1 MCNSRLLMLKP
12 IFIIINVILI
22 ALSTFFNLADITIT
36 HTSANELDAGEKI
49 EATITINKMDFS
61 GPGRLKLDLSQ
72 AEGVQII
79 EKENDGS
86 SFTFKNNEALF
97 IWYDLPNNKNIEITY
112 VIDAGKNSF
121 GTKKITG
128 TFSFINK
135 NERKQLTIPELVF
148 LVNEVIPQGGE
159 PSVSSNRTIEGKNG
173 NYTVKIH
180 ITKGKHSGFARIK
193 DKLPEGYIATSIEPA
208 GSIFKDID
216 GSAKFIWSDLPS
228 SIESFTVSYRLINP
242 KAVDTSFF
250 ITGEYASERLI
261 AEGHNDGIEIPIT
274 YYTPSDPSF
283 EYNALTND
291 TSSFNEI
298 SELVLDSVKEIN
310 AEQDSNRLNVKTE
323 DVSITLTD
331 SMKDISIQEIDNN
344 LFEEDT
350 TSKSVEIPE
359 EEIIVAENVE
369 ILEEEIIVAENVD
382 NKTNTSEEEKS
393 IISNIVNSQK
403 IKTNIDYRVQI
414 LASHRIATKNYVKNK
429 YHFSENFDLENHD
442 GWIKYTTGRFDQYKN
457 ARNKRNDLNSNEF
470 PGPFVTAYNFG
481 QRITVQEALIISKQN
496 WIP

>member
-1 MCNSRLLMLKP
+1 MLKP
-12 IFIIINVILI
+12 IFIFINVILI
-22 ALSTFFNLADITIT
+22 AISAFFNLEDITIT
-36 HTSANELDAGEKI
+36 HTSANEIDAGERI
-49 EATITINKMDFS
+49 EAKITINKMDFS

-72 AEGVQII
+72 AEGIQII
-79 EKENDGS
+79 EKDNDGS

-97 IWYDLPNNKNIEITY
+97 IWYDLPNNKNIEINY
-112 VIDAGKNSF
+112 VIDADKKSF

-135 NERKQLTIPELVF
+135 NERKQLAIPELVF
-148 LVNEVIPQGGE
+148 LVNEVIPQGGV
-159 PSVSSNRTIEGKNG
+159 PSVSSNRTIEGEDG

-193 DKLPEGYIATSIEPA
+193 DKLPEGYVATSIEPA

-216 GSAKFIWSDLPS
+216 GAAKFIWSDLPS
-228 SIESFTVSYRLINP
+228 SIESFTVSYKLVNP
-242 KAVDTSFF
+242 KGVDSSFF
-250 ITGEYASERLI
+250 ITGVYASERLI

-274 YYTPSDPSF
+274 YYTPNDPSF

-291 TSSFNEI
+291 TSSQNEL
-298 SELVLDSVKEIN
+298 SEVASNNMEEIN
-310 AEQDSNRLNVKTE
+310 AKQDSNRLNIE
-323 DVSITLTD
+323 AENESITLTD
-331 SMKDISIQEIDNN
+331 SMMEINIQEVENEIV
-344 LFEEDT
+344 EEDT
-350 TSKSVEIPE
+350 ASNSVDIPE
-359 EEIIVAENVE
+359 EEIILTEN
-369 ILEEEIIVAENVD
+369 IENKV
-382 NKTNTSEEEKS
+382 NTEEEEKS
-393 IISNIVNSQK
+393 IISNIINSQK
-403 IKTNIDYRVQI
+403 INTNIDYRVQI

-429 YHFSENFDLENHD
+429 YHFSEKFDLENHD
-442 GWIKYTTGRFDQYKN
+442 GWIKYTTGRFNQYKE

>member
-1 MCNSRLLMLKP
+1 MLKP
-12 IFIIINVILI
+12 ILIFINIILI

-36 HTSANELDAGEKI
+36 HTSASELDAGEKI

-72 AEGVQII
+72 AEGIQII

-97 IWYDLPNNKNIEITY
+97 IWYDLPKNKNIEITY
-112 VIDAGKNSF
+112 LIDASKNSF

-173 NYTVKIH
+173 NYTIKIH

-216 GSAKFIWSDLPS
+216 GAAKFIWSDLPS

-242 KAVDTSFF
+242 KGVDTSFF

-274 YYTPSDPSF
+274 YYTPNDPSF

-291 TSSFNEI
+291 TSSTNEL
-298 SELVLDSVKEIN
+298 SEVVLDSMKEIN

-344 LFEEDT
+344 LVEEDT
-350 TSKSVEIPE
+350 TLKSVEIPE
-359 EEIIVAENVE
+359 EEIIVAEN
-369 ILEEEIIVAENVD
+369 ID
-382 NKTNTSEEEKS
+382 NKTKTGDEEKS

-414 LASHRIATKNYVKNK
+414 LASHRIATKNYVRNK
-429 YHFSENFDLENHD
+429 YSFSENFDLENHD

>member
-1 MCNSRLLMLKP
+1 MLKP
-12 IFIIINVILI
+12 IFIFINIILI

-112 VIDAGKNSF
+112 LIDASKNSF

-159 PSVSSNRTIEGKNG
+159 PSVSSNRTIEGENG

-193 DKLPEGYIATSIEPA
+193 DQLPEGYIATSIEPA

-216 GSAKFIWSDLPS
+216 GAAKFIWSDLPS
-228 SIESFTVSYRLINP
+228 SIESFTVSYRLTNP
-242 KAVDTSFF
+242 KGLDTSFF

-274 YYTPSDPSF
+274 YYIPSDPSF
-283 EYNALTND
+283 KYNALTND
-291 TSSFNEI
+291 TSSVNEL
-298 SELVLDSVKEIN
+298 SEVVLDSVKEIN
-310 AEQDSNRLNVKTE
+310 PEQDSNRLNVKAE
-323 DVSITLTD
+323 DVSIALTD
-331 SMKDISIQEIDNN
+331 SVKDISIQKVDNN
-344 LFEEDT
+344 LVEEDT
-350 TSKSVEIPE
+350 TLKSVEIPE
-359 EEIIVAENVE
+359 EEIIAAENVE
-369 ILEEEIIVAENVD
+369 IPGEEIIVAENID
-382 NKTNTSEEEKS
+382 NKMNTAEEEKS

-403 IKTNIDYRVQI
+403 IRTNVDYRVQI

-442 GWIKYTTGRFDQYKN
+442 GWIKYTTGRFGQYKE

-481 QRITVQEALIISKQN
+481 KRITVQEALIISKQN

>member
-1 MCNSRLLMLKP
+1 MLKP
-12 IFIIINVILI
+12 IFIFINVILI
-22 ALSTFFNLADITIT
+22 AISAFFNLEDITIT
-36 HTSANELDAGEKI
+36 HTSANEIDAGERI
-49 EATITINKMDFS
+49 EAKITINKMDFS

-72 AEGVQII
+72 AEGIQII
-79 EKENDGS
+79 EKDNDGS

-97 IWYDLPNNKNIEITY
+97 IWYDLPNNKNIEINY
-112 VIDAGKNSF
+112 VIDANKKSF

-135 NERKQLTIPELVF
+135 NERKQLAIPELVF
-148 LVNEVIPQGGE
+148 LVNEVIPQGGV
-159 PSVSSNRTIEGKNG
+159 PSVSSNRTIEGEDG

-193 DKLPEGYIATSIEPA
+193 DKLPEGYVATSIEPA

-216 GSAKFIWSDLPS
+216 GAAKFIWSDLPS
-228 SIESFTVSYRLINP
+228 SIESFTVSYKLVNP
-242 KAVDTSFF
+242 KGVDSSFF
-250 ITGEYASERLI
+250 ITGVYASERLI

-274 YYTPSDPSF
+274 YYTPNDPSF

-291 TSSFNEI
+291 TSSQNEL
-298 SELVLDSVKEIN
+298 SEVASNNMEEIN
-310 AEQDSNRLNVKTE
+310 AKQDSNRLNIE
-323 DVSITLTD
+323 AENESMNLTD
-331 SMKDISIQEIDNN
+331 SMKDINIQEVENEIV
-344 LFEEDT
+344 EEDT
-350 TSKSVEIPE
+350 GFNSIEIPE
-359 EEIIVAENVE
+359 EEIIVAEN
-369 ILEEEIIVAENVD
+369 IENKV
-382 NKTNTSEEEKS
+382 NTEEKS
-393 IISNIVNSQK
+393 IISNIINSQK
-403 IKTNIDYRVQI
+403 INTNIDYRVQI

-429 YHFSENFDLENHD
+429 YHFSEKFDLENHD
-442 GWIKYTTGRFDQYKN
+442 GWIKYTTGRFNQYKE

>member
-1 MCNSRLLMLKP
+1 MCNSSQLMLKP
-12 IFIIINVILI
+12 IFIFINVILI
-22 ALSTFFNLADITIT
+22 AISAFFNLEDITIT
-36 HTSANELDAGEKI
+36 HTSANELDAGERI
-49 EATITINKMDFS
+49 EAKITINKMDFS

-72 AEGVQII
+72 AEGIQII
-79 EKENDGS
+79 EKDNDGS

-97 IWYDLPNNKNIEITY
+97 IWYDLPNNKNIEINY
-112 VIDAGKNSF
+112 VIDADKKSF

-135 NERKQLTIPELVF
+135 NERKQLAIPELVF
-148 LVNEVIPQGGE
+148 LVNEVIPQGGV
-159 PSVSSNRTIEGKNG
+159 PSVSSNRTIEGEDG

-193 DKLPEGYIATSIEPA
+193 DKLPEGYVATSIEPA

-216 GSAKFIWSDLPS
+216 GAAKFIWSDLPS
-228 SIESFTVSYRLINP
+228 SIESFTVSYKLVNP
-242 KAVDTSFF
+242 KGVDSSFF
-250 ITGEYASERLI
+250 ITGVYASERLI

-274 YYTPSDPSF
+274 YYTPNDPSF

-291 TSSFNEI
+291 TSSQNEL
-298 SELVLDSVKEIN
+298 SEVASNNMEEIN
-310 AEQDSNRLNVKTE
+310 AKQDSNRLNIE
-323 DVSITLTD
+323 AENESMNLTD
-331 SMKDISIQEIDNN
+331 SMKDINIQEVENEIV
-344 LFEEDT
+344 EEYT
-350 TSKSVEIPE
+350 GFNSIEIPE
-359 EEIIVAENVE
+359 EKIIVAEN
-369 ILEEEIIVAENVD
+369 IENKV
-382 NKTNTSEEEKS
+382 NTEEKS
-393 IISNIVNSQK
+393 IISNIINSQK
-403 IKTNIDYRVQI
+403 INTNIDYRVQI

-442 GWIKYTTGRFDQYKN
+442 GWIKYTTGRFNQYKE

>member
-1 MCNSRLLMLKP
+1 MLKP
-12 IFIIINVILI
+12 IFIFINIILI

-36 HTSANELDAGEKI
+36 HTSASELDAGEKI

-173 NYTVKIH
+173 NYTIKIH

-216 GSAKFIWSDLPS
+216 GAAKFIWSDLPS

-242 KAVDTSFF
+242 KGVDTSFF

-274 YYTPSDPSF
+274 YYTPNDPSF

-291 TSSFNEI
+291 TSSTNEL
-298 SELVLDSVKEIN
+298 SEVVLDSMKEIN

-331 SMKDISIQEIDNN
+331 SVKDISIQEIDDN
-344 LFEEDT
+344 LVEEDT
-350 TSKSVEIPE
+350 TLKSVEIPE
-359 EEIIVAENVE
+359 EEIIVAEN
-369 ILEEEIIVAENVD
+369 ID
-382 NKTNTSEEEKS
+382 NKTKTGDEEKS

-414 LASHRIATKNYVKNK
+414 LASHRIATKNYVRNK
-429 YHFSENFDLENHD
+429 YSFSENFDLENHD

>member
-1 MCNSRLLMLKP
+1 MLKP
-12 IFIIINVILI
+12 IFIFINVILI
-22 ALSTFFNLADITIT
+22 AISAFFNLEDITIT
-36 HTSANELDAGEKI
+36 HTSANELDAGERI
-49 EATITINKMDFS
+49 EAKITINKMDFS

-72 AEGVQII
+72 AEGIQII
-79 EKENDGS
+79 EKDNDGS

-97 IWYDLPNNKNIEITY
+97 IWYDLPNNKNIEINY
-112 VIDAGKNSF
+112 VIDADKKSF

-135 NERKQLTIPELVF
+135 NERKQLAIPELVF
-148 LVNEVIPQGGE
+148 LVNEVIPQGGV
-159 PSVSSNRTIEGKNG
+159 PSVSSNRTIEGEDG

-193 DKLPEGYIATSIEPA
+193 DKLPEGYVATSIEPA

-216 GSAKFIWSDLPS
+216 GAAKFIWSDLPS
-228 SIESFTVSYRLINP
+228 SIESFTVSYKLVNP
-242 KAVDTSFF
+242 KGVDSSFF
-250 ITGEYASERLI
+250 ITGVYASERLI

-274 YYTPSDPSF
+274 YYTPNDPSF

-291 TSSFNEI
+291 TSSQNEL
-298 SELVLDSVKEIN
+298 SEVASNNMEEIN
-310 AEQDSNRLNVKTE
+310 AKQDSNRLNIE
-323 DVSITLTD
+323 AENESMNLTD
-331 SMKDISIQEIDNN
+331 SMKDINIQEVENEIV
-344 LFEEDT
+344 EEYT
-350 TSKSVEIPE
+350 GFNSIEIPE
-359 EEIIVAENVE
+359 EKIIVAEN
-369 ILEEEIIVAENVD
+369 IENKV
-382 NKTNTSEEEKS
+382 NTEEKS
-393 IISNIVNSQK
+393 IISNIINSQK
-403 IKTNIDYRVQI
+403 INTNIDYRVQI

-442 GWIKYTTGRFDQYKN
+442 GWIKYTTGRFNQYKE

>member
-1 MCNSRLLMLKP
+1 LCNSSQLMLKP
-12 IFIIINVILI
+12 IFIFINVILI
-22 ALSTFFNLADITIT
+22 AISAFFNLEDITIT
-36 HTSANELDAGEKI
+36 HTSANELDAGERI
-49 EATITINKMDFS
+49 EAKITINKMDFS

-72 AEGVQII
+72 AEGIQII
-79 EKENDGS
+79 EKDNDGS

-97 IWYDLPNNKNIEITY
+97 IWYDLPNNKNIEINY
-112 VIDAGKNSF
+112 VIDADKKSF

-135 NERKQLTIPELVF
+135 NERKQLAIPELVF
-148 LVNEVIPQGGE
+148 LVNEVIPQGGV
-159 PSVSSNRTIEGKNG
+159 PSVSSNRTIEGEDG

-193 DKLPEGYIATSIEPA
+193 DKLPEGYVATSIEPA

-216 GSAKFIWSDLPS
+216 GAAKFIWSDLPS
-228 SIESFTVSYRLINP
+228 SIESFTVSYKLVNP
-242 KAVDTSFF
+242 KGVDSSFF
-250 ITGEYASERLI
+250 ITGVYASERLI

-274 YYTPSDPSF
+274 YYTPNDPSF

-291 TSSFNEI
+291 TSSQNEL
-298 SELVLDSVKEIN
+298 SEVASNNMEEIN
-310 AEQDSNRLNVKTE
+310 AKQDSNRLNIE
-323 DVSITLTD
+323 AENESMNLTD
-331 SMKDISIQEIDNN
+331 SMKDINIQEVENEIV
-344 LFEEDT
+344 EEYT
-350 TSKSVEIPE
+350 GFNSIEIPE
-359 EEIIVAENVE
+359 EKIIVAEN
-369 ILEEEIIVAENVD
+369 IENKV
-382 NKTNTSEEEKS
+382 NTEEKS
-393 IISNIVNSQK
+393 IISNIINSQK
-403 IKTNIDYRVQI
+403 INTNIDYRVQI

-442 GWIKYTTGRFDQYKN
+442 GWIKYTTGRFNQYKE

>member
-1 MCNSRLLMLKP
+1 MCNSSLLMLKP
-12 IFIIINVILI
+12 ILIFINIILI
-22 ALSTFFNLADITIT
+22 ALSTFFNIADITIT
-36 HTSANELDAGEKI
+36 HTSASELDAGEKI

-72 AEGVQII
+72 AEGIQII

-97 IWYDLPNNKNIEITY
+97 IWYDLPKNKNIEITY
-112 VIDAGKNSF
+112 LIDASKNSF

-173 NYTVKIH
+173 NYTIKIH

-216 GSAKFIWSDLPS
+216 GAAKFIWSDLPS

-242 KAVDTSFF
+242 KGVDTSFF

-274 YYTPSDPSF
+274 YYTPNDPSF

-291 TSSFNEI
+291 TSSTNEL
-298 SELVLDSVKEIN
+298 SEVVLDSMKEIN

-331 SMKDISIQEIDNN
+331 SVKDISIQEIDDN
-344 LFEEDT
+344 LVEEDT
-350 TSKSVEIPE
+350 TLKSVEIPE
-359 EEIIVAENVE
+359 EEIIVAEN
-369 ILEEEIIVAENVD
+369 ID
-382 NKTNTSEEEKS
+382 NKTKTGEEEKS

-414 LASHRIATKNYVKNK
+414 LASHRIATKNYVRNK
-429 YHFSENFDLENHD
+429 YRFSENFDLENHD

>member
-1 MCNSRLLMLKP
+1 MLKP
-12 IFIIINVILI
+12 ILIFINIILI

-36 HTSANELDAGEKI
+36 HTSASELDAGEKI

-72 AEGVQII
+72 AEGIQII

-97 IWYDLPNNKNIEITY
+97 IWYDLPKNKNIEITY
-112 VIDAGKNSF
+112 LIDASKNSF

-173 NYTVKIH
+173 NYTIKIH

-216 GSAKFIWSDLPS
+216 GAAKFIWSDLPS

-242 KAVDTSFF
+242 KGVDTSFF

-274 YYTPSDPSF
+274 YYTPNDPSF

-291 TSSFNEI
+291 TSSTNEL
-298 SELVLDSVKEIN
+298 SEVVLDSMKEIN

-331 SMKDISIQEIDNN
+331 SIKDISIQEIDNN
-344 LFEEDT
+344 LVEEDT
-350 TSKSVEIPE
+350 TLKSVEIPE
-359 EEIIVAENVE
+359 EEIIVAEN
-369 ILEEEIIVAENVD
+369 ID
-382 NKTNTSEEEKS
+382 NKTKTGEEEKS

-414 LASHRIATKNYVKNK
+414 LASHRIATKNYVRNK
-429 YHFSENFDLENHD
+429 YRFSENFDLENHD

>member
-1 MCNSRLLMLKP
+1 MCNSSQLMLKP
-12 IFIIINVILI
+12 IFIFINVILI
-22 ALSTFFNLADITIT
+22 AISAFFNLEDITIT
-36 HTSANELDAGEKI
+36 HTSANELDAGERI
-49 EATITINKMDFS
+49 EAKITINKMDFS

-72 AEGVQII
+72 AEGIQII
-79 EKENDGS
+79 EKDNDGS

-97 IWYDLPNNKNIEITY
+97 IWYDLPNNKNIEIIY
-112 VIDAGKNSF
+112 VIDANKKSF

-135 NERKQLTIPELVF
+135 NERKQLAIPELVF
-148 LVNEVIPQGGE
+148 LVNEVIPQGGT
-159 PSVSSNRTIEGKNG
+159 PSVSSNRTIEGEDG

-193 DKLPEGYIATSIEPA
+193 DKLPEGYVASSIEPA

-216 GSAKFIWSDLPS
+216 GAAKFIWNDLPS
-228 SIESFTVSYRLINP
+228 SIESFTVSYRLVNP
-242 KAVDTSFF
+242 KGVDSSFF
-250 ITGEYASERLI
+250 ITGVYASERLI

-274 YYTPSDPSF
+274 YYTPNDPSF
-283 EYNALTND
+283 EYNSLTND
-291 TSSFNEI
+291 TSSQNE
-298 SELVLDSVKEIN
+298 LNVLASNAMEEIN
-310 AEQDSNRLNVKTE
+310 TKQDSNGFNIE
-323 DVSITLTD
+323 AENESMTLTD
-331 SMKDISIQEIDNN
+331 SMKDINIQEVENDIVEEDSIEI
-344 LFEEDT
+344 FEEEMNVT
-350 TSKSVEIPE
+350 
-359 EEIIVAENVE
+359 EN
-369 ILEEEIIVAENVD
+369 IENKV
-382 NKTNTSEEEKS
+382 NTEQEEEEKS
-393 IISNIVNSQK
+393 IILNIINSQK
-403 IKTNIDYRVQI
+403 INTNIDYRVQI

-442 GWIKYTTGRFDQYKN
+442 GWIKYTTGRFDQYKK

>member
-1 MCNSRLLMLKP
+1 
-12 IFIIINVILI
+12 
-22 ALSTFFNLADITIT
+22 
-36 HTSANELDAGEKI
+36 
-49 EATITINKMDFS
+49 
-61 GPGRLKLDLSQ
+61 SQ

-112 VIDAGKNSF
+112 VIDANKNSF

-148 LVNEVIPQGGE
+148 IVNEVIPQGGE

-193 DKLPEGYIATSIEPA
+193 DKLPKGYIATSIEPA

-216 GSAKFIWSDLPS
+216 GTAKFIWSDLPS
-228 SIESFTVSYRLINP
+228 IIESFTVSYRLINP
-242 KAVDTSFF
+242 KRVDTSFF

-261 AEGHNDGIEIPIT
+261 AEGYNDGIEIPIT

-283 EYNALTND
+283 VYNALTND
-291 TSSFNEI
+291 TSSLNEL
-298 SELVLDSVKEIN
+298 SEVVLDSVKEIN
-310 AEQDSNRLNVKTE
+310 AEQDSNILNVKTE

-331 SMKDISIQEIDNN
+331 SMKDISILKVENN
-344 LFEEDT
+344 IVEEDT
-350 TSKSVEIPE
+350 TLKSVEIPE
-359 EEIIVAENVE
+359 EEIIVAK
-369 ILEEEIIVAENVD
+369 NVD
-382 NKTNTSEEEKS
+382 NKMNTAEEAKS

-442 GWIKYTTGRFDQYKN
+442 GWIKYTTGRFDQYKE

>member
-1 MCNSRLLMLKP
+1 MLKP
-12 IFIIINVILI
+12 ILIFINIILI

-36 HTSANELDAGEKI
+36 HTSASELDAGEKI

-72 AEGVQII
+72 AEGIQII

-97 IWYDLPNNKNIEITY
+97 IWYDLPKNKNIEITY
-112 VIDAGKNSF
+112 LIDASKNSF

-173 NYTVKIH
+173 NYTIKIH

-216 GSAKFIWSDLPS
+216 GAAKFIWSDLPS

-242 KAVDTSFF
+242 KGVDTSFF

-274 YYTPSDPSF
+274 YYTPNDPSF

-291 TSSFNEI
+291 TSSINEL
-298 SELVLDSVKEIN
+298 SEVVLDSMKEIN

-344 LFEEDT
+344 LVEEDT
-350 TSKSVEIPE
+350 TLKSVEIPE
-359 EEIIVAENVE
+359 EEIIVAEN
-369 ILEEEIIVAENVD
+369 ID
-382 NKTNTSEEEKS
+382 NKTKTGDEEKS

-414 LASHRIATKNYVKNK
+414 LASHRIATKNYVRNK
-429 YHFSENFDLENHD
+429 YSFSENFDLENHD

>member
-1 MCNSRLLMLKP
+1 MLKT
-12 IFIIINVILI
+12 IFIFINVILI

-36 HTSANELDAGEKI
+36 HTSANELNAGEKI

-112 VIDAGKNSF
+112 VIDASKKSF

-159 PSVSSNRTIEGKNG
+159 PSVTSNRTIEGANG

-180 ITKGKHSGFARIK
+180 VTKGKHSGFARIK
-193 DKLPEGYIATSIEPA
+193 DKLPKGYLATSIEPA

-216 GSAKFIWSDLPS
+216 GAAKFIWSDLPS
-228 SIESFTVSYRLINP
+228 SIESFTVSYKLINP
-242 KAVDTSFF
+242 KGVDTSFS

-261 AEGHNDGIEIPIT
+261 AEGYNDGIEIPIT
-274 YYTPSDPSF
+274 YYNPSDPSF

-291 TSSFNEI
+291 TSSLNEL
-298 SELVLDSVKEIN
+298 SEVVLNSVEEIN
-310 AEQDSNRLNVKTE
+310 SEQDSNGLNIKTE
-323 DVSITLTD
+323 DASITLTD
-331 SMKDISIQEIDNN
+331 SINDISIKKIDNN
-344 LFEEDT
+344 IIEEDT
-350 TSKSVEIPE
+350 ASNNIEIPE
-359 EEIIVAENVE
+359 EEIIVAEN
-369 ILEEEIIVAENVD
+369 ID
-382 NKTNTSEEEKS
+382 NKMNTNEEEKS

-403 IKTNIDYRVQI
+403 TKTNIDYRVQI

-429 YHFSENFDLENHD
+429 YNFSENFDLENHD
-442 GWIKYTTGRFDQYKN
+442 GWIKYTTGRFDQYKE

>member
-1 MCNSRLLMLKP
+1 MLKP
-12 IFIIINVILI
+12 IFIFINIILI
-22 ALSTFFNLADITIT
+22 ALSAFFNLADITIT

-72 AEGVQII
+72 AEGIQII

-112 VIDAGKNSF
+112 IIDASKNSF

-148 LVNEVIPQGGE
+148 LVNEIIPQGGE
-159 PSVSSNRTIEGKNG
+159 PSVTSNRTIEGENG

-193 DKLPEGYIATSIEPA
+193 DKLPEGYIAASIESA

-216 GSAKFIWSDLPS
+216 GAAKFIWSDLPS
-228 SIESFTVSYRLINP
+228 SIESFTVSYRLTNP
-242 KAVDTSFF
+242 TGQDTSFF

-291 TSSFNEI
+291 TSSLNEL
-298 SELVLDSVKEIN
+298 SEVVIDSVKEIN
-310 AEQDSNRLNVKTE
+310 PKEDSNRLNVKTE
-323 DVSITLTD
+323 DVLITLTAD

-344 LFEEDT
+344 IVEEDT
-350 TSKSVEIPE
+350 TFKSVEIPE
-359 EEIIVAENVE
+359 EEIIA
-369 ILEEEIIVAENVD
+369 AENVD
-382 NKTNTSEEEKS
+382 NKMNTAEEEKS

-403 IKTNIDYRVQI
+403 IKTNVDYRVQI

-442 GWIKYTTGRFDQYKN
+442 GWIKYTTGRFDQYME

-481 QRITVQEALIISKQN
+481 KRITVQEALIISKQN

>member
-1 MCNSRLLMLKP
+1 MLKP

-22 ALSTFFNLADITIT
+22 ALSTFFNLTDITIT

-148 LVNEVIPQGGE
+148 FVNEVIPQGGE

-274 YYTPSDPSF
+274 YYTPSEPSF

-310 AEQDSNRLNVKTE
+310 TKQDSNRLNVKTE
-323 DVSITLTD
+323 DVSITLPD
-331 SMKDISIQEIDNN
+331 SMNDISIQEIDNN

-369 ILEEEIIVAENVD
+369 ILEEENIVVENVD
-382 NKTNTSEEEKS
+382 NKMNTAEEEKS

-457 ARNKRNDLNSNEF
+457 ARNKRNDLSSNEF

>member
-1 MCNSRLLMLKP
+1 MLKP
-12 IFIIINVILI
+12 IFILINIILI

-36 HTSANELDAGEKI
+36 HKSASELDAGEKI

-72 AEGVQII
+72 AEGIQII

-97 IWYDLPNNKNIEITY
+97 IWYDLPNIKNIEITY
-112 VIDAGKNSF
+112 LIDASKNSF

-173 NYTVKIH
+173 NYTIKIH

-216 GSAKFIWSDLPS
+216 GAAKFIWSDLPS

-242 KAVDTSFF
+242 KGVDASFF

-274 YYTPSDPSF
+274 YYTPNDPSF

-291 TSSFNEI
+291 TSSTNEL
-298 SELVLDSVKEIN
+298 SKVVLDSMKEIN

-331 SMKDISIQEIDNN
+331 SVKDISIQEIDDN
-344 LFEEDT
+344 LVEEDT
-350 TSKSVEIPE
+350 TLKSVEIPE
-359 EEIIVAENVE
+359 EEIIVAEN
-369 ILEEEIIVAENVD
+369 ID
-382 NKTNTSEEEKS
+382 NKTKTGDEEKS

-414 LASHRIATKNYVKNK
+414 LASHRIATKNYLRNK
-429 YHFSENFDLENHD
+429 YSFSENFDLENHD

>member
-1 MCNSRLLMLKP
+1 MLKP

-121 GTKKITG
+121 GTKKIKG

-216 GSAKFIWSDLPS
+216 GMAKFIWSDLPS

-274 YYTPSDPSF
+274 YYTPSEPSF

-298 SELVLDSVKEIN
+298 SEVVLDSVKEIN
-310 AEQDSNRLNVKTE
+310 TKQDSNRLNVKTE
-323 DVSITLTD
+323 DVSITLPD
-331 SMKDISIQEIDNN
+331 SMNDISIQEIDNN

-350 TSKSVEIPE
+350 TSKSAEIPE

-382 NKTNTSEEEKS
+382 NKMNTAEEEES